1 MRRSVLAWIAAV
13 VTLVGGLVSG
23 AGAEA
28 SAPSASIAVKLVAG
42 QGLPGIDTGRFKA
55 DLVVTANADCRRGC
69 DLVVG
74 LHQWHHHVDQVVDTR
89 TFGPG
94 TTHRY
99 TVRAEMALNENANVY
114 GDVVRLVQ
122 HTSTGPRDLAGIENA
137 SLLHPDPDAWKF
149 YDHATYGGDW
159 RRELDFAATET
170 MILRSRWAGSALTFR
185 PGTVGSAPGSV
196 GIIAETGPSA
206 GILGVYA
213 DGTLVTR
220 VDLRS
225 RDVVKRKVV
234 AILPLTDYP
243 PELRLVN
250 LTPVTRPGSTVSFDG
265 LLEMYQI
272 PAWERSGAHRMRW
285 APIHLRVLDQQF
297 GTEWEKWRV
306 RMEVSATVADCTPDC
321 RLLWGEKVVASGSG
335 GTQTLS
341 ATIAPSLSRGVPEPS
356 RVSLYRGTHYLGFSY
371 VDPNLGMYGGLAYS
385 YGWGRRD
392 WPGSMRGYATM
403 SKIPG
408 TGWTTRWAMHDWRA
422 KRTVAVISERG
433 PRMGVMGVY
442 QDGRLV
448 TTVDLRS
455 ATRQQRVVVASVE
468 LGYDGRLTV
477 ANVTPRGRADRTVL
491 FDSMVD
497 IGYDED

>member
-1 MRRSVLAWIAAV
+1 MRVSTT
-13 VTLVGGLVSG
+13 VTG
-23 AGAEA
+23 
-28 SAPSASIAVKLVAG
+28 
-42 QGLPGIDTGRFKA
+42 
-55 DLVVTANADCRRGC
+55 
-69 DLVVG
+69 
-74 LHQWHHHVDQVVDTR
+74 
-89 TFGPG
+89 
-94 TTHRY
+94 
-99 TVRAEMALNENANVY
+99 
-114 GDVVRLVQ
+114 
-122 HTSTGPRDLAGIENA
+122 
-137 SLLHPDPDAWKF
+137 
-149 YDHATYGGDW
+149 
-159 RRELDFAATET
+159 
-170 MILRSRWAGSALTFR
+170 
-185 PGTVGSAPGSV
+185 
-196 GIIAETGPSA
+196 
-206 GILGVYA
+206 
-213 DGTLVTR
+213 
-220 VDLRS
+220 
-225 RDVVKRKVV
+225 
-234 AILPLTDYP
+234 
-243 PELRLVN
+243 
-250 LTPVTRPGSTVSFDG
+250 
-265 LLEMYQI
+265 
-272 PAWERSGAHRMRW
+272 
-285 APIHLRVLDQQF
+285 
-297 GTEWEKWRV
+297 
-306 RMEVSATVADCTPDC
+306 CTPDC
-321 RLLWGEKVVASGSG
+321 RLMWGKTMIASGSG

>member
-137 SLLHPDPDAWKF
+137 SLLHPDPDAGKF

-335 GTQTLS
+335 GTQTLT
-341 ATIAPSLSRGVPEPS
+341 ATIAPYLSVDGQNPK
-356 RVSLYRGTHYLGFSY
+356 RVTLYRGAEYLGFAWVANDDFTASPTFSHGWP
-371 VDPNLGMYGGLAYS
+371 VYG
-385 YGWGRRD
+385 
-392 WPGSMRGYATM
+392 WPGSMRGWT
-403 SKIPG
+403 SVSSTPG
-408 TGWTTRWAMHDWRA
+408 TGWTTRHGMDYPGA
-422 KRTVAVISERG
+422 KRTVAVVSERG

-442 QDGRLV
+442 ADGRLLA
-448 TTVDLRS
+448 TVDLRS
-455 ATRQQRVVVASVE
+455 PTTQQRVVVASVE
-468 LGYDGRLTV
+468 LGTGKRLTV
-477 ANVTPRGRADRTVL
+477 VNVTPPTRADRIVL
-491 FDSMVD
+491 FDKLID
-497 IGYDED
+497 IWG